1 MKNKL
6 FKLAAVLSAVILTLS
21 CAKIVEEASLAG
33 SAGNAASAKIINN
46 PSGADAASLLFCAEG
61 VSTETL
67 DSLCREC
74 GAQSCEPL
82 FQSIPGNEEL
92 ERKFGMHNWYKL
104 SFASATDI
112 QGKAM
117 KLASCGSVNTVE
129 YNKKNEEVQCGQ
141 TPSLCRD
148 TQWRSDTLRRFSSE
162 IQ

>member
-1 MKNKL
+1 MKNRL

-82 FQSIPGNEEL
+82 FQSIP
-92 ERKFGMHNWYKL
+92 
-104 SFASATDI
+104 
-112 QGKAM
+112 
-117 KLASCGSVNTVE
+117 
-129 YNKKNEEVQCGQ
+129 
-141 TPSLCRD
+141 
-148 TQWRSDTLRRFSSE
+148 
-162 IQ
+162 